1 MDTNKGKV
9 LIVDDEPGIREGF
22 RHIFDWDGLGLAL
35 IGTAS
40 SGEEAL
46 SIIREVSPDI
56 VISDIVMQGISGLQL
71 IQETRDAGNTDTQF
85 ILISGY
91 NEFKY
96 AQKAISLG
104 VAAYILKPIDKAE
117 LEDALIRIR
126 QKKLPGSSPVD
137 IGILQRNAR
146 HLFIQHLI
154 NGEIRSSREVA
165 EGIQNFG
172 VRLEDADSTA
182 ITIADRNGRTLSGC
196 RSALDYIKVNHAEAI
211 EDKGRTIIIIN
222 GSERVAL
229 HFTRQI
235 LEMLSKDGYGGFIAG
250 VGSTVP
256 SLADISSSYAQSIA
270 AISYH
275 AYWEDRR
282 IFTGDD
288 ISKDRPA
295 LSTSSLDIDKLKDL
309 ITRSDIEGIK
319 DYMGNFFQALLFAKT
334 PPPSYVKGM
343 LLFLMNGIERGIAE
357 AEDIEMRQLEEARP
371 DLADP
376 MLLMDEIRSSVT
388 GYFITISQALLPEAR
403 LSSDRI
409 IRECRKYVQEHL
421 YGRIAEDELASAL
434 GLSQPYL
441 SAYFS
446 RRTGET
452 FRSYVNRIRNEEAKQ
467 LLAQGMS
474 IDEVSEKLGYSDYR
488 SFHRIF
494 KKMNGESPSQWK
506 KRSAR

>member
-1 MDTNKGKV
+1 M
-9 LIVDDEPGIREGF
+9 
-22 RHIFDWDGLGLAL
+22 
-35 IGTAS
+35 
-40 SGEEAL
+40 
-46 SIIREVSPDI
+46 
-56 VISDIVMQGISGLQL
+56 
-71 IQETRDAGNTDTQF
+71 
-85 ILISGY
+85 
-91 NEFKY
+91 
-96 AQKAISLG
+96 
-104 VAAYILKPIDKAE
+104 
-117 LEDALIRIR
+117 
-126 QKKLPGSSPVD
+126 
-137 IGILQRNAR
+137 
-146 HLFIQHLI
+146 
-154 NGEIRSSREVA
+154 A

-196 RSALDYIKVNHAEAI
+196 RSALDYIKANHAEAI

-222 GSERVAL
+222 GSERVAI

-357 AEDIEMRQLEEARP
+357 AEDIELRQLEAARP

-388 GYFITISQALLPEAR
+388 GYFITISQTLLPEAR

-409 IRECRKYVQEHL
+409 IKECRKYVQERL
-421 YGRIAEDELASAL
+421 YGRIAEDELLEDVEGVAS
-434 GLSQPYL
+434 GLSIAVGQILRGEFGEPSVALIERGERFQVKCVVAVGMVRIGAQEAIKLQNGAGRIIVLIVDVRQINLSLLGIGTERIASFELGIVVARHFPGAFADGRAGFGVKLIGGPIAGRIDFNGLQP
-441 SAYFS
+441 
-446 RRTGET
+446 
-452 FRSYVNRIRNEEAKQ
+452 
-467 LLAQGMS
+467 
-474 IDEVSEKLGYSDYR
+474 
-488 SFHRIF
+488 
-494 KKMNGESPSQWK
+494 
-506 KRSAR
+506 